1 MNDKPNKPKICF
13 EISEEQKDRALKI
26 LPRDFNL
33 SEKLRIALDD
43 VMDELEKEVKIYEMG
58 IQNTKNRK

>member
-33 SEKLRIALDD
+33 SEKLRVSLDGI
-43 VMDELEKEVKIYEMG
+43 MDKVEENEV
-58 IQNTKNRK
+58 